1 MLFADCEA
9 DYDSEAEYE
18 TGVTEIED
26 TITETIQSS
35 HKIIPTDNIGST
47 VCQAPECYNLTEYLV
62 KRDEMVKTDNL
73 SEFSQHILKANRNR
87 MKTIILRDL
96 LANNYI
102 QTKYECKSPYNTKLI
117 KDIFDIVK
125 QLPPIA
131 TITKSKPEVPQFD
144 EIEVYKSDSAEI
156 KKFIRKINVK
166 MLGYS
171 CNHKTIDEKCDKVVK
186 NITDLMK
193 GEEYKC
199 YERFIDKGVSC
210 IMDILRYNEN
220 EELAFC
226 RYGIPNKYQDEGNT
240 LYLYADYEIKEVVE
254 AIVML
259 NGKIAGSNSQTNKRC
274 SKCEAIVRLYN
285 YSVKEVARM
294 REELAEQKAIDA
306 KYEATPGEEKYDIK
320 QFLAEN
326 YPTINRFPL
335 KDVKDRYKATFK
347 LGISM
352 DELQQRIEGTGLF
365 TVTNVHNVR
374 YVNRK

>member
-1 MLFADCEA
+1 MLFGSTDVV
-9 DYDSEAEYE
+9 DE
-18 TGVTEIED
+18 TNAKQVSTNANKAGGVTA
-26 TITETIQSS
+26 
-35 HKIIPTDNIGST
+35 P

-62 KRDEMVKTDNL
+62 KCDRVVKTETL
-73 SEFSQHILKANRNR
+73 SEQSQHILETNRNR

-102 QTKYECKSPYNTKLI
+102 ESKYECKSPYNTKLI

-131 TITKSKPEVPQFD
+131 TITKSKPEIPVFD

-171 CNHKTIDEKCDKVVK
+171 CNHKTIDEKCDKVIK
-186 NITDLMK
+186 NITDLMNGK
-193 GEEYKC
+193 EYRC
-199 YERFIDKGVSC
+199 YEHFIDKGVSC
-210 IMDILRYNEN
+210 IMDILRWTEN

-226 RYGIPNKYQDEGNT
+226 RYGIPNKHQDEGNT
-240 LYLYADYEIKEVVE
+240 LLLYADYEIKEVVE

-274 SKCEAIVRLYN
+274 SKCEAAVRLYN

-320 QFLAEN
+320 QFLSEN

-347 LGISM
+347 LSISM

-365 TVTNVHNVR
+365 AVTNVHNVR
-374 YVNRK
+374 YVTRK